1 MTFESPLKYL
11 NQDGEARCHA
21 IFQNRPAQTN
31 NTTLKIGTFWID
43 QDDERVELLASYS
56 ANEGNYILVGD
67 GPTSME
73 TLTGNVGG
81 AVNPS
86 ALGNIDIVG
95 GQTSVVGTP
104 ASNLL
109 TFSFTE
115 TDPTFGSLIM
125 SGDVTFEGG
134 SIASETDTGTNDT
147 WTLTAEADTTTIIH
161 KLSGTT
167 TAQNFQVRNSSDV
180 VRLVVR
186 GDTTSFQS
194 VNFQSP
200 IFQGTVTTAGGSVIS
215 ETNTG
220 TNDVWEVT
228 ADADTTN
235 FIFAPGG
242 TTTNALRIEN
252 QSGAL
257 LVIQANGAAQLNGA
271 GIIDGNTTLF
281 TGGALNL
288 RGDTGGDASTT
299 TFTNVV
305 DSGVSTG
312 VMTINTTT
320 GNNGS
325 NTGFYK
331 ALLDTTP
338 IYIPYFANIAP

>member
-56 ANEGNYILVGD
+56 ANQGNYILVGD

-115 TDPTFGSLIM
+115 TDPTFESLIM
-125 SGDVTFEGG
+125 SGDITFEGG
-134 SIASETDTGTNDT
+134 SIASETDTGTADT

-167 TAQNFQVRNSSDV
+167 SSKFFQVRNSSDSPI
-180 VRLVVR
+180 LTVR

-194 VNFQSP
+194 VSFILP
-200 IFQGTVTTAGGSVIS
+200 IFQDTVTTSGGSVIS

-228 ADADTTN
+228 ADA
-235 FIFAPGG
+235 
-242 TTTNALRIEN
+242 
-252 QSGAL
+252 
-257 LVIQANGAAQLNGA
+257 
-271 GIIDGNTTLF
+271 
-281 TGGALNL
+281 
-288 RGDTGGDASTT
+288 STT
-299 TFTNVV
+299 TFINKLNGNASANLVEIRSSVVGIVLLRGTNFHQWGDTTVTNNV
-305 DSGVSTG
+305 TGNTFFASSDVGGQSSHTSLANGTNTSVSTG
-312 VMTINTTT
+312 VMTINSTTT
-320 GNNGS
+320 NNGS
-325 NTGFYK
+325 NTGYMK
-331 ALLDTTP
+331 IYIGLTP
-338 IYIPYFANIAP
+338 AYIPYFQNIAP